1 MDQIL
6 MKEKSIWR
14 LVFIMSVPNVL
25 SMLVNSLYNIV
36 DSFFV
41 AQISENAMT
50 ALSFVFPIQNL
61 VTSIGVG
68 FGVGIN
74 AVIALSLG
82 AKKQKMADQA
92 TSLGVFLSFLHGL
105 ILTVICILIMPWFL
119 SLFTDNQE
127 IISMGIEYSNMAF
140 LFAVSVNVGIALEKV
155 FQALGKMKTTMV
167 VLIAGCI
174 TNIILDP
181 ILIFGL
187 GPIPAMGIAGAALAT
202 GIGQS
207 LVVFLYVYI
216 YIRKPLSVKIK
227 TKLIKPERK
236 LIKKLYYIGIPATLN
251 MAFPSL
257 LISALNGILATYSQ
271 IYVTILG
278 IYYKLQTFVY
288 LPANGIIQGI
298 RPLISFNYGAKEYQ
312 RMKKIYHTALG
323 FSLGIMFLGTI
334 LCFLVPEQ
342 LMSLF
347 TKNQETINYGIEAL
361 QIISIGFMVSTVSI
375 TTCGALEALGEGLAS
390 LIISALRYI
399 VIIIP
404 IAFCLSKWIGAKG
417 VWHAFWISE
426 VIVCGISYL
435 LYRKFFVI
443 KNREIDQVI

>member
-1 MDQIL
+1 
-6 MKEKSIWR
+6 
-14 LVFIMSVPNVL
+14 
-25 SMLVNSLYNIV
+25 
-36 DSFFV
+36 
-41 AQISENAMT
+41 
-50 ALSFVFPIQNL
+50 
-61 VTSIGVG
+61 
-68 FGVGIN
+68 
-74 AVIALSLG
+74 
-82 AKKQKMADQA
+82 
-92 TSLGVFLSFLHGL
+92 
-105 ILTVICILIMPWFL
+105 MPWFL

-216 YIRKPLSVKIK
+216 YIRKSLSVKIK

-443 KNREIDQVI
+443 KNRKIDQVI

>member
-1 MDQIL
+1 MEQIL

-82 AKKQKMADQA
+82 AKKQKMADRA
-92 TSLGVFLSFLHGL
+92 TSLGIFLSFLHGL

-216 YIRKPLSVKIK
+216 YIRLS
-227 TKLIKPERK
+227 
-236 LIKKLYYIGIPATLN
+236 
-251 MAFPSL
+251 PSPV
-257 LISALNGILATYSQ
+257 AG
-271 IYVTILG
+271 
-278 IYYKLQTFVY
+278 
-288 LPANGIIQGI
+288 
-298 RPLISFNYGAKEYQ
+298 R
-312 RMKKIYHTALG
+312 
-323 FSLGIMFLGTI
+323 
-334 LCFLVPEQ
+334 
-342 LMSLF
+342 
-347 TKNQETINYGIEAL
+347 
-361 QIISIGFMVSTVSI
+361 
-375 TTCGALEALGEGLAS
+375 
-390 LIISALRYI
+390 
-399 VIIIP
+399 
-404 IAFCLSKWIGAKG
+404 
-417 VWHAFWISE
+417 
-426 VIVCGISYL
+426 
-435 LYRKFFVI
+435 
-443 KNREIDQVI
+443 

>member
-82 AKKQKMADQA
+82 AKKQKMADCA
-92 TSLGVFLSFLHGL
+92 TSLGIFLSFLHGL
-105 ILTVICILIMPWFL
+105 ILTAICILIMPWFL

-202 GIGQS
+202 GIGQT
-207 LVVFLYVYI
+207 
-216 YIRKPLSVKIK
+216 LSVKIK
-227 TKLIKPERK
+227 TNLIKPERK

-298 RPLISFNYGAKEYQ
+298 RPLISFNYGAKEYH

-323 FSLGIMFLGTI
+323 FSLAIMFLGTI
-334 LCFLVPEQ
+334 LCSLVPEQ

-404 IAFCLSKWIGAKG
+404 IAFCLSKWLGAKG

-426 VIVCGISYL
+426 VVVCGISYL
-435 LYRKFFVI
+435 LYRKFFAV

>member
-1 MDQIL
+1 MDQML

-14 LVFIMSVPNVL
+14 LVFVMSVPNVL

-61 VTSIGVG
+61 VTSIAVG

-74 AVIALSLG
+74 AIIALSLG
-82 AKKQKMADQA
+82 AKKQNVADKA
-92 TSLGVFLSFLHGL
+92 TSLGLFLSFLHGV
-105 ILTVICILIMPWFL
+105 ILSGVCILIMPWFL
-119 SLFTDNQE
+119 GVFTDNHE

-140 LFAVSVNVGIALEKV
+140 LFAVSVNMGIALEKI
-155 FQALGKMKTTMV
+155 FQAVGKMKTTMF
-167 VLIAGCI
+167 VLITGCI
-174 TNIILDP
+174 ANIVLDP

-207 LVVFLYVYI
+207 LVLLLYIII
-216 YIRKPLSVKIK
+216 YIKRPLIVKIK
-227 TKLIKPERK
+227 GKLIKPEKK
-236 LIKKLYYIGIPATLN
+236 LVKKLYYVGIPATLN

-312 RMKKIYHTALG
+312 QMKKIYHTALG
-323 FSLGIMFLGTI
+323 FSLVIMLLGTI
-334 LCFLVPEQ
+334 LCFIVPEH

-347 TKNQETINYGIEAL
+347 TKNQETIFCGVEAL
-361 QIISIGFMVSTVSI
+361 RIISIGFVASTVSI
-375 TTCGALEALGEGLAS
+375 TTCGALEALGEGFAS

-404 IAFCLSKWIGAKG
+404 IAFCLSKWLKANG

-426 VIVCGISYL
+426 LIVCGISYL
-435 LYRKFFVI
+435 LYRKFFVV
-443 KNREIDQVI
+443 KNKEIDQMI